1 MKFNVEIELT
11 SEMAEELK
19 GMSKEVKKEVYDRVL
34 GEIHEVLNSDI
45 GDGETTFKVTYPVEE
60 LS

>member
-34 GEIHEVLNSDI
+34 GEIHEVLNRDI

-60 LS
+60 LI